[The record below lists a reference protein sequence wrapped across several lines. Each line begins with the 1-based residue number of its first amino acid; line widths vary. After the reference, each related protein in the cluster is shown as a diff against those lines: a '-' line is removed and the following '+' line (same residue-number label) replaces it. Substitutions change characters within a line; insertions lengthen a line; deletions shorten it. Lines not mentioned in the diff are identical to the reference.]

1 METGNNDAV
10 RVNLEEGRAEIAR
23 IRTFIKDN
31 KRYIEQNYGKDV
43 TKRRPEYKR
52 LSDSLLKKTIT
63 MIADLFQRYYPA
75 TGYSDVETYMMHQTW
90 LDNSVDVVGNARM
103 VLQTIDSII
112 KYPNRAQYYY
122 DCWKKEVNEL
132 RRKSKR
138 PEIMSPVGSW
148 ESLRAAL
155 QGGADAVYFGVGKLN
170 MRSRSAANFTVDD
183 LPRIVQTCREAGVRT
198 YLTVNTIIYNSEIDE
213 MHRLLDAALAAGI
226 SAVIASDM
234 AVIAYAHRIGLEV
247 HISTQCNVSNTEA
260 VRWYSQFADVVVTA
274 RELSLGQVAEITQ
287 YIRQNDIRG
296 PKGELVQVE
305 VFAHGALCMSVSGKC
320 YLSLDNYNYSANRGA
335 CLQLCRRGYIVKDKE
350 SDLELEIDNEY
361 IMSPKD
367 LCTIGF
373 LDKIVKAGV
382 RVLKIEG
389 RGRSADY
396 VRTVTECYREA
407 VEAIADGSY
416 SKERIEGWTSRLA
429 TVFNRGFWDGYYLG
443 RRLGEWSDRYGSQA
457 TEQKVYL
464 GPVHNF
470 FGRIGVAEVQLQTNE
485 TLRVGDEVV
494 VIGETTG
501 VYRATIAELRTDRD
515 PVPEVHQGDR
525 FSFKTTEPLH
535 RGDKVYRIDK
545 VNDEY

>member
-1 METGNNDAV
+1 MQK
-10 RVNLEEGRAEIAR
+10 I
-23 IRTFIKDN
+23 
-31 KRYIEQNYGKDV
+31 
-43 TKRRPEYKR
+43 
-52 LSDSLLKKTIT
+52 
-63 MIADLFQRYYPA
+63 
-75 TGYSDVETYMMHQTW
+75 
-90 LDNSVDVVGNARM
+90 
-103 VLQTIDSII
+103 
-112 KYPNRAQYYY
+112 
-122 DCWKKEVNEL
+122 
-132 RRKSKR
+132 
-138 PEIMSPVGSW
+138 EIMSPVGSY
-148 ESLRAAL
+148 ESLQAAI
-155 QGGADAVYFGVGKLN
+155 QGGANAVYFGVGKLN

-183 LPRIVQTCREAGVRT
+183 LQRITQIAREAGIRT
-198 YLTVNTIIYNSEIDE
+198 YLTVNTIIYNNEIEE
-213 MHRLLDAALAAGI
+213 MHALLEAAKAAGI
-226 SAVIASDM
+226 SAIIASDM
-234 AVIAYAHRIGLEV
+234 AVISYANKIGVEV

-260 VRWYSQFADVVVTA
+260 VRWYSQFADVIVTA
-274 RELSLGQVAEITQ
+274 RELPLQQVAEITKF
-287 YIRQNDIRG
+287 IADEDVRG

-416 SKERIEGWTSRLA
+416 SKEKIEGWMERLA

-443 RRLGEWSDRYGSQA
+443 RRLGEWSERYGSQA
-457 TEQKVYL
+457 TENKVYL
-464 GPVHNF
+464 GLIRNY
-470 FGRIGVAEVQLQTNE
+470 FGKINVAEVQLQTNE
-485 TLRVGDEVV
+485 TLKVGDEIM

-501 VYRATIAELRTDRD
+501 VYRDTIRELRTDRD

-525 FSFKTTEPLH
+525 FSFASKELLH
-535 RGDKVYRIDK
+535 RGDKVYRVDK
-545 VNDEY
+545 VIDEF

>member
-1 METGNNDAV
+1 MRDK
-10 RVNLEEGRAEIAR
+10 I
-23 IRTFIKDN
+23 
-31 KRYIEQNYGKDV
+31 
-43 TKRRPEYKR
+43 
-52 LSDSLLKKTIT
+52 
-63 MIADLFQRYYPA
+63 
-75 TGYSDVETYMMHQTW
+75 
-90 LDNSVDVVGNARM
+90 
-103 VLQTIDSII
+103 
-112 KYPNRAQYYY
+112 
-122 DCWKKEVNEL
+122 
-132 RRKSKR
+132 
-138 PEIMSPVGSW
+138 EIMAPVGSW
-148 ESLRAAL
+148 ESLQAAI

-183 LPRIVQTCREAGVRT
+183 LPRICATAREAGIRT
-198 YLTVNTIIYNSEIDE
+198 YLTVNTIIYNNEIEE
-213 MHRLLDAALAAGI
+213 MHALLHAAKEAGV
-226 SAVIASDM
+226 SAIIASDM
-234 AVIAYAHRIGLEV
+234 AVIAYANSIGVEV

-260 VRWYSQFADVVVTA
+260 VRYYARFADVMVTA
-274 RELSLGQVAEITQ
+274 RELSLSQVAEITQ
-287 YIRQNDIRG
+287 FIRDNDIRG

-407 VEAIADGSY
+407 VESIAEGSY
-416 SKERIEGWTSRLA
+416 SQEKIAVWMQRLA

-443 RRLGEWSDRYGSQA
+443 RRMGEWSERYGSQA
-457 TEQKVYL
+457 TENKVYL
-464 GPVHNF
+464 GLVKNYF
-470 FGRIGVAEVQLQTNE
+470 NRIGVAEVQLQTAE
-485 TLRVGDEVV
+485 TLSPGDDVM

-501 VYRATIAELRTDRD
+501 VYRATVGELRLERD
-515 PVPEVHQGDR
+515 PVSVVHQGDR
-525 FSFKTTEPLH
+525 FSFATSEPLH
-535 RGDKVYRIDK
+535 RGDKVYRIDT
-545 VNDEY
+545 VTDEF